1 MWNLVSVFLISV
13 VVVFD
18 GGWLCATV
26 VEASSSSSSSN
37 SNQYNAYNYDRTV
50 MQFTPDG
57 QLLQLGY
64 ASSTVDH
71 SPPLVVVELCNIVD
85 VGGGRGGKRNEDDE
99 TEISSPQQQ
108 NHPPLQNCLIL
119 MTIPRESSSSSSRR
133 QQRSPPWGRGRGQQ
147 RVSSSSRRPQQRI
160 IQMDDERR
168 TPRPT
173 PTTTS
178 NSCCICLSGVLADSL
193 ALLKETLEDCYD
205 DLAGLNYDDN
215 SISRDVGGSGSDSDF
230 SSSTVVDVVEPV
242 SWWKFVQSLADKC
255 HFNSMGGGIRPYGS
269 CFVLCG
275 YRQDYAYVIPGT
287 KKKNYD
293 GGPQVQQRTTSFI
306 YQTDPSGG
314 IIVHDNNNS
323 VSSKPTAQVQCV
335 VGGPSALQRQ
345 LQKSI
350 NEELDRMIG
359 REESEEIEEDGVNT
373 SSPSSSLTLADYVA
387 TIGRVLVQD
396 RMNNDA
402 INTTGGGGG
411 GNDEDDKNES
421 DNDDDDNIE
430 GGGFSPLPPL
440 EVVIIS
446 PRLGNY
452 RLKDQQLDKI
462 EQLIHRQLQQQ
473 IEEQKEKI

>member
-1 MWNLVSVFLISV
+1 MWVLVSVFLISV

-18 GGWLCATV
+18 GGWSLTTV

-37 SNQYNAYNYDRTV
+37 SNQYNVYNYDRTV

-64 ASSTVDH
+64 ASSAVDH
-71 SPPLVVVELCNIVD
+71 SPPLIVVELRNIVD
-85 VGGGRGGKRNEDDE
+85 VGGGRGGGKGSEDDE
-99 TEISSPQQQ
+99 NGISSQQQ
-108 NHPPLQNCLIL
+108 QHPSLQNCLIL
-119 MTIPRESSSSSSRR
+119 MTIPRESSSSSSSSR
-133 QQRSPPWGRGRGQQ
+133 QQRSLPWGRG

-168 TPRPT
+168 TT
-173 PTTTS
+173 TTTTS
-178 NSCCICLSGVLADSL
+178 NSCCICLSGVLADNL
-193 ALLKETLEDCYD
+193 ALLKETLRECYD

-215 SISRDVGGSGSDSDF
+215 NIRSAVGGSGSGSGSDSDF
-230 SSSTVVDVVEPV
+230 SSSTVVDAVEPV
-242 SWWKFVQSLADKC
+242 SWWKFVQSLAHKC

-275 YRQDYAYVIPGT
+275 YKQDYCAYGIAGT
-287 KKKNYD
+287 KEKNYE
-293 GGPQVQQRTTSFI
+293 GGHQVQQRTTSFI

-314 IIVHDNNNS
+314 IIVHDNNNNNNNS
-323 VSSKPTAQVQCV
+323 VSSKPTAQVRCI

-350 NEELDRMIG
+350 NEELDRMMG
-359 REESEEIEEDGVNT
+359 REGSEEIEGDGVDA
-373 SSPSSSLTLADYVA
+373 SSSSLSLADYIA

-396 RMNNDA
+396 RMSNDA
-402 INTTGGGGG
+402 TTTTGG
-411 GNDEDDKNES
+411 NNKDDKNDETDN
-421 DNDDDDNIE
+421 DNDDDDYID
-430 GGGFSPLPPL
+430 GFSLLPPL

-446 PRLGNY
+446 PRLGSY

-473 IEEQKEKI
+473 LEEQKDKR

>member
-350 NEELDRMIG
+350 NEELDRMMG
-359 REESEEIEEDGVNT
+359 REGSEEIEGDGVDA
-373 SSPSSSLTLADYVA
+373 SSSSLSLADYIA

-396 RMNNDA
+396 RMSNDA
-402 INTTGGGGG
+402 TTTTGG
-411 GNDEDDKNES
+411 NNKDDKNDETDN
-421 DNDDDDNIE
+421 DNDDDDYID
-430 GGGFSPLPPL
+430 GFSLLPPL

-446 PRLGNY
+446 PRLGSY